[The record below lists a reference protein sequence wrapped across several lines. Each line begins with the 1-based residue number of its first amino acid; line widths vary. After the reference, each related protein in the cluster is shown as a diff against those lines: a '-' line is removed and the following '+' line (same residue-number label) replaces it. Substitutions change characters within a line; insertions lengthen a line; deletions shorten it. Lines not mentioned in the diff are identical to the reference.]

1 VVPIVVARADVLP
14 HMSDLVASALTNPI
28 SVSGPHDAYAL
39 ESHEAPRTGVEEEAA
54 PVSWLI
60 GDSMDRERM
69 LDMDRLV
76 APVRQK
82 SFVVMTVA
90 LLLCG
95 PWLGWWTVALLAV
108 AGVLFKVADWALE
121 RVHHPEYLLFAAW
134 AGSQLMITMAAALTG
149 GPRSP
154 AMAWFAIPIVTL
166 SARFPT
172 RGVILGLGV
181 TVVMMVTVAFG
192 TDAHAVI
199 DHPPLLIMPL
209 ALAIAVA
216 ILSTALMHSDVAHR
230 SEAVIDPLTGML
242 NRNSLKDRTFELAH
256 QSQRT
261 GQPVGLI
268 VGDLDHFKDI
278 NDSYGHATG
287 DAVLQDVAYLLRK
300 QLRAFDLAYR
310 IGGEEFLVLL
320 PGADL
325 EQSAAMAERL
335 RQGVQADTVGGGLRV
350 TMSFGVSAS
359 RRERAFDYASV
370 CEEADAALYEAKRQ
384 GRNKVCGAGPASAP
398 AAEPALV

>member
-1 VVPIVVARADVLP
+1 MSDIAASAFSKPKLRRDVLRTSTAAP
-14 HMSDLVASALTNPI
+14 HGASPETD
-28 SVSGPHDAYAL
+28 S
-39 ESHEAPRTGVEEEAA
+39 A

-60 GDSMDRERM
+60 SDGMDRERM

-82 SFVVMTVA
+82 SFVVMAVA

-108 AGVLFKVADWALE
+108 AGALFKVADAAIE
-121 RVHHPEYLLFAAW
+121 RVSHPEYLLFAAW
-134 AGSQLMITMAAALTG
+134 GGSQLMIALAVVLTG
-149 GPRSP
+149 GPHSP

-181 TVVMMVTVAFG
+181 TVVMMIAVAFA
-192 TDAHAVI
+192 TDAHAVLAK
-199 DHPPLLIMPL
+199 PPLLIMPL
-209 ALAIAVA
+209 ALSIAVA
-216 ILSTALMHSDVAHR
+216 ILSTALMHSDVIHR

-242 NRNSLKDRTFELAH
+242 NRNSLKDRTVELAH

-268 VGDLDHFKDI
+268 VGDLDHFKQV
-278 NDSYGHATG
+278 NDSHGHAIG
-287 DAVLQDVAYLLRK
+287 DAVLQDVAYVLRK

-320 PGADL
+320 PGANL

-335 RQGVQADTVGGGLRV
+335 RQGVLADTVGGGLRV
-350 TMSFGVSAS
+350 AMSFGVSAS
-359 RRERAFDYASV
+359 ARGAAFDYQRV
-370 CEEADAALYEAKRQ
+370 CEEADAALYEAKRR
-384 GRNKVCGAGPASAP
+384 GRNLVCSAAAP
-398 AAEPALV
+398 ATPVAV

>member
-1 VVPIVVARADVLP
+1 
-14 HMSDLVASALTNPI
+14 MSDLAAPALSRPVQPLRLEGPPAAVEHGRHVAS
-28 SVSGPHDAYAL
+28 GPD
-39 ESHEAPRTGVEEEAA
+39 SA

-60 GDSMDRERM
+60 SDGMDRERM
-69 LDMDRLV
+69 LDMDRRV

-95 PWLGWWTVALLAV
+95 PWLGWWTIALLAG
-108 AGVLFKVADWALE
+108 AGVLFKLAD
-121 RVHHPEYLLFAAW
+121 RVIELVSHPEYVMFAAW
-134 AGSQLMITMAAALTG
+134 GGSQLMIASAAVLTG
-149 GPRSP
+149 GPHSP

-181 TVVMMVTVAFG
+181 TIVMMIAVAFG
-192 TDAHAVI
+192 SDPHAVI
-199 DHPPLLIMPL
+199 AKPPLLIMPL

-216 ILSTALMHSDVAHR
+216 ILSTALMRSDVAHR

-242 NRNSLKDRTFELAH
+242 NRNSLKDRTVELAH

-268 VGDLDHFKDI
+268 VGDLDHFKAV
-278 NDSYGHATG
+278 NDSHGHTTG

-320 PGADL
+320 PGANL
-325 EQSAAMAERL
+325 EQAEAMAERL

-359 RRERAFDYASV
+359 SREEAFDYQQV
-370 CEEADAALYEAKRQ
+370 CEEADVALYEAKRL
-384 GRNKVCGAGPASAP
+384 GRNRVCGRLIAQP
-398 AAEPALV
+398 AAEPVLA

>member
-1 VVPIVVARADVLP
+1 
-14 HMSDLVASALTNPI
+14 MSDLVAHAFSEPVSALRLQPSPVAEDKPI
-28 SVSGPHDAYAL
+28 ARGPAGPD
-39 ESHEAPRTGVEEEAA
+39 SAPA
-54 PVSWLI
+54 SWLI
-60 GDSMDRERM
+60 SDGMDRERM

-76 APVRQK
+76 APVRRK
-82 SFVVMTVA
+82 SFVVMALA

-108 AGVLFKVADWALE
+108 AGVLFKLADKAIE
-121 RVHHPEYLLFAAW
+121 RVTHPEYLLFAAW
-134 AGSQLMITMAAALTG
+134 AGSQLMIAIAAVLTG
-149 GPRSP
+149 GPHSP

-181 TVVMMVTVAFG
+181 TVVMLIAVAFAS
-192 TDAHAVI
+192 DAQAVL
-199 DHPPLLIMPL
+199 DKPPLLIMPL
-209 ALAIAVA
+209 ALAIAIA
-216 ILSTALMHSDVAHR
+216 ILSTALMHSDVIHR

-242 NRNSLKDRTFELAH
+242 NRNSLKDRSIELAH
-256 QSQRT
+256 QSRRT

-268 VGDLDHFKDI
+268 VGDLDHFKQI
-278 NDSYGHATG
+278 NDSHGHATG

-320 PGADL
+320 PGADR
-325 EQSAAMAERL
+325 EQAEEMAERL
-335 RQGVQADTVGGGLRV
+335 RQGVLADTVGGGLRV

-359 RRERAFDYASV
+359 RRDGAFDYQQI
-370 CEEADAALYEAKRQ
+370 CEEADAALYEAKRL
-384 GRNKVCGAGPASAP
+384 GRNRVCCSQRYANGSPT
-398 AAEPALV
+398 LVS